1 MVTNFR
7 SLRRFLVLEHVAR
20 LDNGRRIDRD
30 VSFIDM
36 SNDAFFIDQK
46 GGAIAEALLLI
57 EDAVVFDDGAFEIAE
72 DRESYSKLLCEFT
85 VGRNTVNTHSE
96 NLCLVAF
103 KFGDISLIRLQL
115 LRSTT
120 GERQN
125 VNSKYDVLLAFEV
138 AKLVRLSVGGTEL
151 EVRGLVAD
159 LQVCFWWSLL
169 GHRRNAQHRKQH
181 KGCK

>member
-1 MVTNFR
+1 MLEYVTR
-7 SLRRFLVLEHVAR
+7 VSDR
-20 LDNGRRIDRD
+20 GWIDGG
-30 VSFIDM
+30 VSFVNVPD
-36 SNDAFFIDQK
+36 DAFFIDQK

-138 AKLVRLSVGGTEL
+138 AKLVRLSVGGAQR
-151 EVRGLVAD
+151 EVRGRVTH
-159 LQVCFWWSLL
+159 LQMCFDRWLL
-169 GHRRNAQHRKQH
+169 GQCDNAKQGDQY
-181 KGCK
+181 K

>member
-1 MVTNFR
+1 
-7 SLRRFLVLEHVAR
+7 VLEYVTR
-20 LDNGRRIDRD
+20 VSDGGWIDGG
-30 VSFIDM
+30 VSFVNVPD
-36 SNDAFFIDQK
+36 DAFFIDQE
-46 GGAIAEALLLI
+46 GGAIAEALLLV

-125 VNSKYDVLLAFEV
+125 VNSKYDVLLAFEI
-138 AKLVRLSVGGTEL
+138 AQLVGLSVGGSEL
-151 EVRGLVAD
+151 EVRGFVAD

-169 GHRRNAQHRKQH
+169 GHCRNAQHRKQH